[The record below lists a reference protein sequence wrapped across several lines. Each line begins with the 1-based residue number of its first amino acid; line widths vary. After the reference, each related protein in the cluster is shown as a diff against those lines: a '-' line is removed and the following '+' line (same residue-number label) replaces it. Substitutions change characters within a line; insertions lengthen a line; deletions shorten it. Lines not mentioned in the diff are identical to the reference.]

1 MFRNR
6 DSPSR
11 APTIPFKI
19 TDDTDDSLH
28 TTENVLFELRRLWPH
43 VRADGAVVHADEI
56 QTGFVEAHAG
66 LVGEALQFSLP
77 EPQSLAVRAAALVR
91 NLRLRYLVDQCRCRF
106 EIGGC
111 EALGKPLVHWH
122 QKLTCL
128 FAPSLVTPQSG
139 EVGGATQFP

>member
-1 MFRNR
+1 MTACIRPRTCCLSCDGYGRTCARTARSFM
-6 DSPSR
+6 
-11 APTIPFKI
+11 PTRSKP
-19 TDDTDDSLH
+19 
-28 TTENVLFELRRLWPH
+28 
-43 VRADGAVVHADEI
+43 A
-56 QTGFVEAHAG
+56 FVEAHAG

-77 EPQSLAVRAAALVR
+77 EPQSLAVRAAALVG